1 MATPL
6 PIISSLPSDAG
17 TEMLQEA
24 GSEHIWLHASAR
36 HTLLEQTDKRILVE
50 GKGCIVKDIDGNEFI
65 DALAGLWL
73 VRVWPDQVCPQ
84 GNGTLKVGAAIAE
97 PGATTTAAATNTAM
111 MPIRKVRITS
121 ITFQFEVTRW

>member
-1 MATPL
+1 MATQL

-24 GSEHIWLHASAR
+24 GSEHIWLHASSR
-36 HTLLEQTDKRILVE
+36 HALLEQTDKRILVE

-73 VRVWPDQVCPQ
+73 VNIGHGRQASPVLRIGTRLSIKYLTLRTRPPILNQ
-84 GNGTLKVGAAIAE
+84 GV
-97 PGATTTAAATNTAM
+97 
-111 MPIRKVRITS
+111 S
-121 ITFQFEVTRW
+121 S